1 MKYNKNSFFL
11 KHPHP
16 GNKLLVLCIPLLLLS
31 FISASVGTAFSHVG
45 GSFAALATLARL
57 FDSAA
62 WIFVSGAVSASLVAL
77 IMENRLTDAD
87 KIKLE
92 VQKGLFAYEY
102 GNPLNLKEGERLPKI
117 RCKKVGKGL
126 YEITVTTVSRT
137 VEDIQKI
144 ASSISS
150 SLNKRYARYAVTE
163 SNADV
168 AFNEVSFRIED
179 VKINRSLT
187 VNSVNDLTPKEHTKL
202 IIQDGTYIDLTTSG
216 SMIFAGKTRSGK
228 TTGAISVLL
237 QALLAGR
244 DKYGSEIVIIDPK
257 MAELSQLPHTFTLD
271 EDGEARRILEAMMH
285 FETAIRKR
293 QQALNNLSIEKGDAV
308 HWWDAGFHSSILFI
322 DEYVALRNI
331 FPKRASKEDSE
342 YSLAAFDSVLK
353 RIVTMGASAGCY
365 VMISIAEASVDE
377 GGLPAMLRSA
387 CSTKILFRPTLPEGR
402 FLWDSERLK
411 DMPQRTYGSGDAW
424 FSSTDGV
431 HDSVSYVHFPAL
443 NFPVYR
449 ELGRLLAAY
458 YRVS

>member
-1 MKYNKNSFFL
+1 
-11 KHPHP
+11 
-16 GNKLLVLCIPLLLLS
+16 
-31 FISASVGTAFSHVG
+31 
-45 GSFAALATLARL
+45 
-57 FDSAA
+57 
-62 WIFVSGAVSASLVAL
+62 
-77 IMENRLTDAD
+77 
-87 KIKLE
+87 
-92 VQKGLFAYEY
+92 
-102 GNPLNLKEGERLPKI
+102 
-117 RCKKVGKGL
+117 
-126 YEITVTTVSRT
+126 
-137 VEDIQKI
+137 
-144 ASSISS
+144 
-150 SLNKRYARYAVTE
+150 
-163 SNADV
+163 
-168 AFNEVSFRIED
+168 
-179 VKINRSLT
+179 
-187 VNSVNDLTPKEHTKL
+187 
-202 IIQDGTYIDLTTSG
+202 
-216 SMIFAGKTRSGK
+216 
-228 TTGAISVLL
+228 
-237 QALLAGR
+237 
-244 DKYGSEIVIIDPK
+244 

-424 FSSTDGV
+424 FSSADGV